1 MSAWHIFNTRGG
13 KCSEDMDTRAGDWDL
28 DQAMED
34 DRCVCGSCIDKKDT
48 QGDEYIQPEPLTQ
61 HKVGKRWKAKR

>member
-1 MSAWHIFNTRGG
+1 
-13 KCSEDMDTRAGDWDL
+13 MDTRAGDWDL

-61 HKVGKRWKAKR
+61 HTVGKR